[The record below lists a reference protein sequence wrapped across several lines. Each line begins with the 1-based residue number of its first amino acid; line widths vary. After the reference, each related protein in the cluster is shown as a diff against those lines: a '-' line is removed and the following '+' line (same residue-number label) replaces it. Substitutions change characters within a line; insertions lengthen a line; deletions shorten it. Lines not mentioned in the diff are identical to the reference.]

1 MAGIRFRT
9 EISVKRS
16 RHPVTHQSSLLLLGS
31 CFSDEVGARLRD
43 SGFSVTVNPTGTLYN
58 PLSIAYAM
66 RRFMGLGPDD
76 GPVLVEHDGLWH
88 SMDHHTRFSSPDLEV
103 LRDSIASAQNCG
115 AAAVKEASHLFV
127 TLGSAYVYELADT
140 GRVVA
145 NCHKLHPSRFT
156 RRKLTVSDIVDCWS
170 DVLREFHLLNNHV
183 QVIFTVSPIRHMADG
198 LHGNQLSKAT
208 LLLAVDELCSLF
220 PDFVSYFPAYEA
232 LIDDLRDYRFYAED
246 LAHPSSVAVSYVY
259 SLLSDSY
266 FSEQTVLRCREC
278 EKEARRSRHR
288 QIGGV

>member
-16 RHPVTHQSSLLLLGS
+16 GHPVTHQSSLLLLGS
-31 CFSDEVGARLRD
+31 CFSDEIGARLRD

-58 PLSIAYAM
+58 PLSIADAM
-66 RRFMGLGPDD
+66 MRFMGLGQDVA
-76 GPVLVEHDGLWH
+76 PVLVEHDGLWH
-88 SMDHHTRFSSPDLEV
+88 SMDHHTRFSSSDVEV
-103 LRDSIASAQNCG
+103 LRNSMALAQESG
-115 AAAVKEASHLFV
+115 AAAVKDASHVFV
-127 TLGSAYVYELADT
+127 TLGSAYVYEFADT

-156 RRKLTVSDIVDCWS
+156 RRKLTVSDIVECWT
-170 DVLREFHLLNNHV
+170 DVLREFHVLNARA

-208 LLLAVDELCSLF
+208 LLLAIDELCSLY

-266 FSEQTVLRCREC
+266 FRDETVLRCRDC
-278 EKEARRSRHR
+278 EKEARRRRHR